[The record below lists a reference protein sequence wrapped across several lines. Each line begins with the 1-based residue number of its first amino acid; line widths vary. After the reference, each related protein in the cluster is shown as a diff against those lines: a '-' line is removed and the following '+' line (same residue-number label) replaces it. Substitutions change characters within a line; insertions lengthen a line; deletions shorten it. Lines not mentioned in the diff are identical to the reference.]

1 MSEDFE
7 PENVEQ
13 EEPQT
18 PEEQA
23 AEQLD
28 FDDPGNLTEERM
40 ADYLQQRADE
50 GEEGL
55 SGDADDTEFSDEDTE
70 RLETLA
76 EAAVELGFTDEDLE
90 AIGDID
96 VLEEEILKALEDDDD
111 DGEDYGD
118 VDTDALSELGIEI
131 DESLPEEMRNA
142 LQGFA
147 EQINEKLSAY
157 KEAFENF
164 NSFSESSKMD
174 EVESSFDQMITNDP
188 SVRSLFGD
196 APTEDLAD
204 DSTYLENRVILL
216 EEMNTIA
223 AGYQAMDRDVPDD
236 TALMQMAMQTA
247 FGEEMSSIR
256 ENGLRADINSRR
268 EGFTAMPTQRRG
280 RSLSPEAAAKQSV
293 RAYMEQT
300 GLLGGIED
308 DQF

>member
-1 MSEDFE
+1 MSDEL
-7 PENVEQ
+7 EQ
-13 EEPQT
+13 ENTEETPLT

-28 FDDPGNLTEERM
+28 FEDPGNMAEERM
-40 ADYLQQRADE
+40 AEYLQDRAQDGEQALPSEDGEDFEEVEGDE
-50 GEEGL
+50 E
-55 SGDADDTEFSDEDTE
+55 
-70 RLETLA
+70 LEALA
-76 EAAVELGFTDEDLE
+76 EAAVELGLSDEDLE
-90 AIGDID
+90 ELGSLEAIQGAIK
-96 VLEEEILKALEDDDD
+96 VLSRGGEQEEPEANPELEALEQ
-111 DGEDYGD
+111 
-118 VDTDALSELGIEI
+118 LGIEL
-131 DESLPEEMRNA
+131 DDSLPEEVKSA

-147 EQINEKLSAY
+147 EQINEKLGAY

-164 NSFSESSKMD
+164 NSFSETSKMA
-174 EVESSFDQMITNDP
+174 EVESSFDQMITNDS
-188 SVRSLFGD
+188 SVKSLFGD
-196 APTEDLAD
+196 APTSDLSD

-223 AGYQAMDRDVPDD
+223 AGYQATDREVPDD
-236 TALMQMAMQTA
+236 GVLMQMALQTA

-293 RAYMEQT
+293 RAYMEQA

>member
-28 FDDPGNLTEERM
+28 FEDPGNMGEERM
-40 ADYLQQRADE
+40 AEYLQDKAQS
-50 GEEGL
+50 GEQALQSEDGE
-55 SGDADDTEFSDEDTE
+55 DFEEVDEDE
-70 RLETLA
+70 ELEALA
-76 EAAVELGFTDEDLE
+76 EAAVELGLTDEDLE
-90 AIGDID
+90 ELGSLEAIQGAIK
-96 VLEEEILKALEDDDD
+96 VLSRGGEKEEPEASPELEALE
-111 DGEDYGD
+111 
-118 VDTDALSELGIEI
+118 ELGIEL
-131 DESLPEEMRNA
+131 DDSLPEEVKSA

-147 EQINEKLSAY
+147 EQINEKLGAY

-174 EVESSFDQMITNDP
+174 EVESSFDQMITNES

-196 APTEDLAD
+196 APTSDLPD
-204 DSTYLENRVILL
+204 DSTYLENRVMLL

-223 AGYQAMDRDVPDD
+223 AGYQATDREIPDD
-236 TALMQMAMQTA
+236 GALMQMALQTA
-247 FGEEMSSIR
+247 FGQEMSSIR

-293 RAYMEQT
+293 RAYMEQS

>member
-13 EEPQT
+13 EQPQT

-28 FDDPGNLTEERM
+28 FEDPGNMGEERM
-40 ADYLQQRADE
+40 ADFLQQKADE
-50 GEEGL
+50 GQQALPSEDEQDL
-55 SGDADDTEFSDEDTE
+55 EDDADYGEEY
-70 RLETLA
+70 LEALA
-76 EAAVELGFTDEDLE
+76 EAAVDLGLSDEDLE
-90 AIGDID
+90 ELGSVEEIEAVVEDLLSGEDNEPD
-96 VLEEEILKALEDDDD
+96 EVSTDSLEEF
-111 DGEDYGD
+111 
-118 VDTDALSELGIEI
+118 GIEI
-131 DESLPEEMRNA
+131 DESLPEEMQNA
-142 LQGFA
+142 LRGFA
-147 EQINEKLSAY
+147 EQINEKLGAY

-164 NSFSESSKMD
+164 NTFTESSKIN
-174 EVESSFDQMITNDP
+174 EVETSFDQMIMNDS

-196 APTEDLAD
+196 SPTSELGEE
-204 DSTYLENRVILL
+204 STYLQNRVILL
-216 EEMNTIA
+216 EEMNTLA
-223 AGYQAMDRDVPDD
+223 AGYEATGRETPDD
-236 TALMQMAMQTA
+236 SALMQMALQTA
-247 FGEEMSSIR
+247 FGQEMSSIR

-293 RAYMEQT
+293 RAYMEQS

>member
-13 EEPQT
+13 QEPLT

-28 FDDPGNLTEERM
+28 FDDPGNLADEQM
-40 ADYLQQRADE
+40 ADYLQERADE
-50 GEEGL
+50 GRQALPSEDGEEYE
-55 SGDADDTEFSDEDTE
+55 DDVEYGEE
-70 RLETLA
+70 YLEALA
-76 EAAVELGFTDEDLE
+76 EAAVDLGISDEELEELGG
-90 AIGDID
+90 I
-96 VLEEEILKALEDDDD
+96 EEIEEVIEEMLSSDDDY
-111 DGEDYGD
+111 GE
-118 VDTDALSELGIEI
+118 VDTDALEELGIDI
-131 DESLPEEMRNA
+131 DESLPEEMQIA
-142 LQGFA
+142 LRGFA
-147 EQINEKLSAY
+147 EQINEKLGAY
-157 KEAFENF
+157 KEAFDNF
-164 NSFSESSKMD
+164 NTFTETTKLE
-174 EVESSFDQMITNDP
+174 EVESSFDQMIMNEP

-196 APTEDLAD
+196 APTSELGDG
-204 DSTYLENRVILL
+204 STYLENRVILL
-216 EEMNTIA
+216 EEMNTLA
-223 AGYQAMDRDVPDD
+223 AGYEATGREIPDD
-236 TALMQMAMQTA
+236 SALMRMALQTA

-293 RAYMEQT
+293 RAYMEQA